1 MLLISLSTVIYDNVL
16 KLRKEYD
23 MLFRVYYEDTNTEG
37 YISTDK
43 YMITTEIK
51 EEGGYRYIL
60 VLSIKTELDTRKLHL
75 GAIDLSELFNSCG
88 RSLDN
93 YNGYTDYKMFAN
105 FVTEFICTKCK
116 DFVNIFENLKNEY
129 SDTRQDLKKFIKSK
143 YDMLEAT
150 KQMKAIKERRTT
162 KT

>member
-1 MLLISLSTVIYDNVL
+1 
-16 KLRKEYD
+16 
-23 MLFRVYYEDTNTEG
+23 MLFRVYCEDTNTEG
-37 YISTDK
+37 YVSTDK

-51 EEGGYRYIL
+51 EGSCSRHVL
-60 VLSIKTELDTRKLHL
+60 VLSVKTELDTRKLHL
-75 GAIDLSELFNSCG
+75 GTLDLNELFNSC
-88 RSLDN
+88 RKSLDN

-143 YDMLEAT
+143 YDMLEVT
-150 KQMKAIKERRTT
+150 KQMKAIKRAEN
-162 KT
+162 